1 MFSLI
6 FYTISIIL
14 AGIMRKRTL
23 MKEDYKPLLP
33 SLLTFAPLA
42 LQLEHNINTPPK
54 AMTEKSSLAEAD
66 RDARAVD

>member
-1 MFSLI
+1 
-6 FYTISIIL
+6 
-14 AGIMRKRTL
+14 MRKRTL